1 MREQNLVEILR
12 SYDIQTRVVECFLA
26 IEFTE
31 LTQYPFKRESL
42 DSSLESRKL
51 TKQERDKELAFL
63 QEYEML
69 GESANDV
76 VSQALYAH
84 SRERDT
90 NNALV
95 LELLIQMYKKIT
107 KIEQF
112 LLKDSRIL
120 LPLQQQGGIVALGH
134 GVICCG
140 EEYFVSDRIYYARF
154 CLPNV
159 SWRTISVFARAITN
173 TILRITHIHSHDN
186 SALDGY
192 IVSKEM
198 EQLRQ
203 KRIGND

>member
-95 LELLIQMYKKIT
+95 LELLIQMYKK
-107 KIEQF
+107 
-112 LLKDSRIL
+112 
-120 LPLQQQGGIVALGH
+120 
-134 GVICCG
+134 
-140 EEYFVSDRIYYARF
+140 
-154 CLPNV
+154 
-159 SWRTISVFARAITN
+159 
-173 TILRITHIHSHDN
+173 
-186 SALDGY
+186 
-192 IVSKEM
+192 
-198 EQLRQ
+198 
-203 KRIGND
+203 